1 MSFTIGFTGTR
12 KGITEFQ
19 GEMLEQMLTGFID
32 SVRQPINVIHGGAE
46 GADRSFHR
54 IICTGGGYGLAEGD
68 SFDVE
73 QVDIIPSTVPDTDG
87 SSSYDMWE
95 LAVFLGMRDVECI
108 LHDAK
113 PPLVRNKDIVNASDV
128 MLCCPSGE
136 EVRRS
141 GTWATIRYAKT
152 ALSCDSVIIIYPC
165 GGIYQGGA
173 EATEGAEIIERAVL
187 A

>member
-1 MSFTIGFTGTR
+1 MSFTIGLTGTR

-87 SSSYDMWE
+87 SSSYDSSTSPSVSNNNIRGYE
-95 LAVFLGMRDVECI
+95 SKSRRRKKKKR
-108 LHDAK
+108 AK
-113 PPLVRNKDIVNASDV
+113 KMAEWAKESQ
-128 MLCCPSGE
+128 E
-136 EVRRS
+136 E
-141 GTWATIRYAKT
+141 YNN
-152 ALSCDSVIIIYPC
+152 DSWLY
-165 GGIYQGGA
+165 
-173 EATEGAEIIERAVL
+173 E
-187 A
+187 